1 LVEFKDKT
9 EFIYKAIDDATNNIR
24 FIDTKVA
31 SIFVIIGIITTMFI
45 SLGDEILLVYNHFRG
60 IPIHNCLIGFS
71 ILLYLISIII
81 SAIYGFKT
89 LKALENPCDFI
100 KLEDFDKKNLWYLLN
115 GSDSKVSIGVNE
127 YFEEINNLKED
138 NLIRM
143 ISIELM
149 KVSAIRNFKIE
160 KINKSIFWFKI
171 SFFSIL
177 VPILYI
183 VIYHSIY

>member
-1 LVEFKDKT
+1 MIEFKDKT

-24 FIDTKVA
+24 YIDTKVA
-31 SIFVIIGIITTMFI
+31 SIFVIIGLITTMFI
-45 SLGDEILLVYNHFRG
+45 SLGKDTLLVYNHFRC
-60 IPIHNCLIGFS
+60 IPIHGCIIGFS
-71 ILLYLISIII
+71 ILLYLIAIVI

-100 KLEDFDKKNLWYLLN
+100 KFEDTDKKSLWYLLN
-115 GSDSKVSIGVNE
+115 SSDNKISISVDE
-127 YFEEINNLKED
+127 YLKKINIINND
-138 NLIRM
+138 DLIKM

-171 SFFSIL
+171 SFVSIL
-177 VPILYI
+177 VPIIYI
-183 VIYHSIY
+183 MVYYSIY